1 MRCSRTGPS
10 GFTVEFENADEVL
23 QEYRTNLSM
32 GGLRLETAERIA
44 LHSSVTVTLR
54 GPFGAVETLQ
64 ATVVAPLPGGVALSV
79 GAQAKGL
86 PDRLLARTVQKSV
99 DVEAVPKDAGGEESG
114 ECEEA
119 LDAEMLAD
127 AEEASDAE
135 ELADDSGAATGTGPQ
150 TMWDRIRGMARTKK
164 ILLAAK
170 AERTERAL
178 LLQDNDPQVLFSLL
192 KNPRLTADEVVR
204 IAKSPYLTFQTAEL
218 LMKSTVWFANVDV
231 RVALVHNPKLPTPFA
246 LRILPTLPEAE
257 VKAIARGAA
266 TSMALKTAALRRLQ
280 TGT

>member
-1 MRCSRTGPS
+1 MKYSRTGLT

-23 QEYRTNLSM
+23 REYRTNLSM
-32 GGLRLETAERIA
+32 GGLRLETAERLP
-44 LHSSVTVTLR
+44 LHSTLTVTLR
-54 GPFGAVETLQ
+54 GPFGAMETLQ
-64 ATVVAPLPGGVALSV
+64 ASVVAPLPGGVALAV
-79 GAQAKGL
+79 GAVAKEL
-86 PDRLLARTVQKSV
+86 PDRLLVRTVREAV
-99 DVEAVPKDAGGEESG
+99 DVEEASKGADREESEG
-114 ECEEA
+114 LEEA
-119 LDAEMLAD
+119 MD
-127 AEEASDAE
+127 AEES
-135 ELADDSGAATGTGPQ
+135 ADDSGAATGTGPQ
-150 TMWDRIRGMARTKK
+150 SMWDRIRGMARTKK

-192 KNPRLTADEVVR
+192 KNPHLTADEVVR

-218 LMKSTVWFANVDV
+218 LMKSTLWFANVDV
-231 RVALVHNPKLPTPFA
+231 RVALVHNPKTPAAFA
-246 LRILPTLPEAE
+246 MRILPTLPESE